1 MRTYAETL
9 KYVSESINKD
19 SFTFPI
25 HNELDYTGI
34 GFGYNL
40 KESYPKTMKEAEKD
54 LKTPYFDKIL
64 KMASK

>member
-1 MRTYAETL
+1 MKTYAETL
-9 KYVSESINKD
+9 KSVTESINKD
-19 SFTFPI
+19 SFIFPI
-25 HNELDYTGI
+25 HNVLDYTGI

-64 KMASK
+64 KIASK